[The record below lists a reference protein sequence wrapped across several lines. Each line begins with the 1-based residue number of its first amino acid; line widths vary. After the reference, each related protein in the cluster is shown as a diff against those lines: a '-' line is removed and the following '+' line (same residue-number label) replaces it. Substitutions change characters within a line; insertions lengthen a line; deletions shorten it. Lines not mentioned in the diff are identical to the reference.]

1 MRPPCCFPS
10 FWVSGLLLR
19 FAKRKKKGTNMA
31 TTLEALERRLGVLEQ
46 EMASLR
52 PLVAGQPVEET
63 PAERGARLLAQAR
76 RDKSRQK
83 VAAAQ
88 AFAQMGITQ
97 APVTP
102 EKLRAL
108 MAECGVK
115 PEDNLFSQGILEMRD
130 E

>member
-1 MRPPCCFPS
+1 
-10 FWVSGLLLR
+10 
-19 FAKRKKKGTNMA
+19 MA